1 MRGIG
6 AAQGA
11 AIATAINVD
20 NMLVH
25 VCLELGRARQAH
37 GFALQVCRAPPSTGR
52 ITALS
57 LPLTMLI
64 LLPKSKASIQ

>member
-1 MRGIG
+1 MRVIG

-37 GFALQVCRAPPSTGR
+37 GFALQVCRAPP
-52 ITALS
+52 
-57 LPLTMLI
+57 
-64 LLPKSKASIQ
+64 